1 MASAVRPSSCERLAQ
16 VVVVVRIIHISYILW
31 NVSLIKCDLG
41 NMESFLK

>member
-1 MASAVRPSSCERLAQ
+1 MASAVRPSSCMRLAQ

-31 NVSLIKCDLG
+31 NVSLIKCYLG